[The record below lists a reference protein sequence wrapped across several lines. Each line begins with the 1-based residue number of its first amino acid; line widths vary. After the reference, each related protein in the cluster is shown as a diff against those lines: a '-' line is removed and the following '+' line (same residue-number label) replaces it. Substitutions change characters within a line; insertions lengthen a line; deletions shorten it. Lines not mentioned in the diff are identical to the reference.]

1 MDDLETITTETTEP
15 AQTAPVIDLEQAR
28 AKMAALR
35 AEVEAQEI
43 AIVEGELTQAQAAHD
58 KLLEQCETA
67 ERSFDELDRKVI
79 AQQRA
84 FFQATSRRAGAIQAI
99 DMQRRNLPENRYGNK
114 AAMEAWSGE
123 LSHLEDEQG
132 ASEQAYGEVST
143 VLIGLQAERSAASKT
158 LETLSWQER
167 AAENR
172 VAELRNRL
180 AEMNSDTSIPNQ
192 MLPRLNGATITFS
205 AGTVQGNPRS
215 RQTASF

>member
-1 MDDLETITTETTEP
+1 MDDLETITTKTTEP
-15 AQTAPVIDLEQAR
+15 AQPAPVIDLEQAR
-28 AKMAALR
+28 AKVAALR

-43 AIVEGELTQAQAAHD
+43 AIVEGELTQAQVAHD
-58 KLLEQCETA
+58 RLLEQCEA
-67 ERSFDELDRKVI
+67 AQHSYDELDRKVV
-79 AQQRA
+79 AQQCA
-84 FFQATSRRAGAIQAI
+84 FFQATSRRAGVIQAI
-99 DMQRRNLPENRYGNK
+99 DMQRRNAPENRYGNK

-123 LSHLEDEQG
+123 LSRLEDEQG
-132 ASEQAYGEVST
+132 ASERAHGEVST
-143 VLIGLQAERSAASKT
+143 VLIGLQSERSAAAKT

-167 AAENR
+167 AAGNR

-215 RQTASF
+215 RKTASF